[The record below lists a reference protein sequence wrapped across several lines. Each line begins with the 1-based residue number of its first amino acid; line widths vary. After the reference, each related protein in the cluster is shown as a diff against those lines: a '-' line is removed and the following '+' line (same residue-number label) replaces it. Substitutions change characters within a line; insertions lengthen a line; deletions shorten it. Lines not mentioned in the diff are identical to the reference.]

1 MEDVK
6 PDDVAESKEDDES
19 DESDE
24 DDELEEV
31 SWMSGKK
38 SATRI
43 DNVSPKLQV
52 NMLI

>member
-1 MEDVK
+1 MG
-6 PDDVAESKEDDES
+6 ESDEDDQSE
-19 DESDE
+19 ESDE

-31 SWMSGKK
+31 SQMPGKE

-52 NMLI
+52 NIMI